1 MTRDNER
8 INKKEFNEQKIKFLN
23 IQLIATIGFIIAL
36 SISYFLT
43 LDKKLSLENKERL
56 FSEETAQNLALFQTI
71 LVFIIAL
78 CFLYINYKQ
87 YQISKKVHDSDEQDL
102 LLQIETS
109 IFAIISA
116 IIGLYIIFKNYRN
129 KNLAVAE
136 TELF

>member
-129 KNLAVAE
+129 KNLAIAE

>member
-71 LVFIIAL
+71 
-78 CFLYINYKQ
+78 
-87 YQISKKVHDSDEQDL
+87 SKKVHDSDEQDL

>member
-1 MTRDNER
+1 MNKKKKE
-8 INKKEFNEQKIKFLN
+8 INKQEINKQKIKFLN
-23 IQLIATIGFIIAL
+23 IQIIATIGFIIAL
-36 SISYFLT
+36 LISYL
-43 LDKKLSLENKERL
+43 LACDKKLSLEKKKRL
-56 FSEETAQNLALFQTI
+56 FSEEQAQNIALFQTI
-71 LVFIIAL
+71 LVFLIAA

-87 YQISKKVHDSDEQDL
+87 YKLSKESNDDDEEDL

-129 KNLAVAE
+129 NNLEIAE

>member
-109 IFAIISA
+109 IFVFISA

-129 KNLAVAE
+129 KNLAIAE

>member
-8 INKKEFNEQKIKFLN
+8 KNKKEFNEQKIKFLN

-129 KNLAVAE
+129 KNLAIAE

>member
-8 INKKEFNEQKIKFLN
+8 INKKEFIEQKIKFLN

-43 LDKKLSLENKERL
+43 LDKKLSLEKKDRL
-56 FSEETAQNLALFQTI
+56 FSEEVAQNLALFQTI

>member
-43 LDKKLSLENKERL
+43 LDKKLSLEKKDRL
-56 FSEETAQNLALFQTI
+56 FSEEVAQNLALFQTI

>member
-129 KNLAVAE
+129 KNLAIAE
-136 TELF
+136 TKLF

>member
-1 MTRDNER
+1 MMRNTQ
-8 INKKEFNEQKIKFLN
+8 INNKEVITQKIKFLDL
-23 IQLIATIGFIIAL
+23 QLIATIGFIIAL
-36 SISYFLT
+36 IISFLLT
-43 LDKKLSLENKERL
+43 YDKKLSLENKKRL
-56 FSEETAQNLALFQTI
+56 FSEEEAQNLALFQTI
-71 LVFIIAL
+71 LVFVIAA

-87 YQISKKVHDSDEQDL
+87 YKLSKESHDGDEQDL

-129 KNLAVAE
+129 KNLSISE

>member
-8 INKKEFNEQKIKFLN
+8 INKEDFNEQKIKFLN

-43 LDKKLSLENKERL
+43 LDKKLSLEKKDRL
-56 FSEETAQNLALFQTI
+56 FSEEVAQNLALFQTI